1 MFTKFS
7 EGCIGSMSS
16 QTPKPDGQD
25 AFLRK
30 VFFRSTAENQKQV
43 VAVVVLV
50 AVVTIIIGGLY
61 LAQTTTSITT
71 ARDIQQMSEHR
82 SRLERE
88 NEVLRADIARM
99 QNLASLQT
107 RAATL
112 GFQQAGPE
120 DIFYLVVDGYV
131 YNVPAPTPTLVPS
144 TVTPEEYQENFAG
157 WLKRQYDALIDQFS
171 EWGN

>member
-1 MFTKFS
+1 
-7 EGCIGSMSS
+7 MSS
-16 QTPKPDGQD
+16 QAPKPDRQD
-25 AFLRK
+25 DLLRK
-30 VFFRSTAENQKQV
+30 VFFRNAAENQRQV
-43 VAVVVLV
+43 VAVVVLL

-71 ARDIQQMSEHR
+71 ARDIQQMSEYR

-99 QNLASLQT
+99 QNLGSLQT
-107 RAATL
+107 RAASL
-112 GFQQAGPE
+112 GFQEAGPE

-131 YNVPAPTPTLVPS
+131 YNVPAPTPTFVQS
-144 TVTPEEYQENFAG
+144 TMTPDDYQENFAG

>member
-1 MFTKFS
+1 
-7 EGCIGSMSS
+7 MSS
-16 QTPKPDGQD
+16 QTPKLDQPNT
-25 AFLRK
+25 LRS
-30 VFFRSTAENQKQV
+30 VFIRGAGENQKQV
-43 VAVVVLV
+43 VSVVVLL

-71 ARDIQQMSEHR
+71 ARDIQQMSEYR

-88 NEVLRADIARM
+88 NEMLRSDIARM
-99 QNLASLQT
+99 QNLTSLQT
-107 RAATL
+107 RSATL

-120 DIFYLVVDGYV
+120 DIYYLVVDGYV
-131 YNVPAPTPTLVPS
+131 YNVPVPTATSVQSTPTP
-144 TVTPEEYQENFAG
+144 EAYQENFAG

>member
-1 MFTKFS
+1 
-7 EGCIGSMSS
+7 MSS
-16 QTPKPDGQD
+16 QVPKPDRQD
-25 AFLRK
+25 ALLRK
-30 VFFRSTAENQKQV
+30 VFFRNAAENQKQV
-43 VAVVVLV
+43 VAVVVLL
-50 AVVTIIIGGLY
+50 AVVTLIIGGLY

-71 ARDIQQMSEHR
+71 ARDIQQMSEYR

-99 QNLASLQT
+99 QNLGSLQT
-107 RAATL
+107 RSATL

-131 YNVPAPTPTLVPS
+131 YNVPAPTPTFVPS
-144 TVTPEEYQENFAG
+144 TTTPEEYQENFAG